1 MNKLS
6 YASPAWWG
14 FASAEDRGRLEAS
27 FSVTFAGIC
36 ADADSQLF
44 ARITRNSQHL
54 LHQLLPPQ
62 RQLNY
67 SFRDRSHYYQRSHR
81 LSALGD
87 KNFFPRMLYSDPF
100 H

>member
-1 MNKLS
+1 MLMPTVNCLLG
-6 YASPAWWG
+6 SPA
-14 FASAEDRGRLEAS
+14 S
-27 FSVTFAGIC
+27 
-36 ADADSQLF
+36 
-44 ARITRNSQHL
+44 NSQHL

-67 SFRDRSHYYQRSHR
+67 SLRDRSHNYQRSHR

-87 KNFFPRMLYSDPF
+87 KNFFTRLSYSDLF